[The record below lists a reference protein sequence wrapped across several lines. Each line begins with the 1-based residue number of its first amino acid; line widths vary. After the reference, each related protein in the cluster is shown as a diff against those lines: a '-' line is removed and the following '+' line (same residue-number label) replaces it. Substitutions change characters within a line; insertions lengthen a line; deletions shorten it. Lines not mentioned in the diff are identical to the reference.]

1 MDPSV
6 IAAMTKWPNVPDC
19 RGWLSLDRR
28 GRWRLQGSPVVHAG
42 LVEFIGRNY
51 TCGEANSG
59 GAWFMQN
66 GPQRVW
72 VELAATPWIF
82 RLQDGLF
89 VTHTGASAGEVEAA
103 WLVDG
108 EALCLRTGHG
118 FGLIDDRDL
127 HALIEC
133 IRRPDG
139 TPPDGDLAADPA
151 LLFHWGAAA
160 LPLRHCTD
168 DELET
173 IGGFRRSP

>member
-6 IAAMTKWPNVPDC
+6 IAAMAKWPDVPDC

-28 GRWRLQGSPVVHAG
+28 GQWRLQGSPVAHAALAG
-42 LVEFIGRNY
+42 FIGRNY
-51 TCGEANSG
+51 ACDEAGS
-59 GAWFMQN
+59 WFMQN

-82 RLQDGLF
+82 RLIDGQF
-89 VTHTGASAGEVEAA
+89 VTHTGVPAGEVEAV

-108 EALCLRTGHG
+108 DALCLRTGHG
-118 FGLIDDRDL
+118 FGLVDDRDL
-127 HALIEC
+127 PALLEG

-139 TPPDGDLAADPA
+139 TPPDGDLVAEPF
-151 LLFHWGAAA
+151 LLFHWGATA
-160 LPLRHCTD
+160 LPLQACID
-168 DELET
+168 SELEV

>member
-28 GRWRLQGSPVVHAG
+28 GQWRLQGSPVVHAG

-51 TCGEANSG
+51 ACDESG
-59 GAWFMQN
+59 NWFMQN

-108 EALCLRTGHG
+108 EALCLRTGRG

-151 LLFHWGAAA
+151 LLFHWGATA
-160 LPLRHCTD
+160 LPLSHCAD

>member
-6 IAAMTKWPNVPDC
+6 IAAMAKWPNVPDC
-19 RGWLSLDRR
+19 RDWLSLDRR
-28 GRWRLQGSPVVHAG
+28 GQWRLQGSPVRHAG
-42 LVEFIGRNY
+42 LAGFIGRNY
-51 TCGEANSG
+51 ACDET

-82 RLQDGLF
+82 RLQDGKF
-89 VTHTGASAGEVEAA
+89 VTHTDVAAGEVEAV

-108 EALCLRTGHG
+108 DALCLRTRRG
-118 FGLIDDRDL
+118 FGLVDDRDL

-139 TPPDGDLAADPA
+139 APPDGDLAAEPA
-151 LLFHWGAAA
+151 LLFLWGAAA
-160 LPLRHCTD
+160 LPLSHCAD
-168 DELET
+168 GELET